1 MSEEK
6 ETRKYFN
13 YVEPLLILPSTVTG
27 CVSVSAYASLVCIP
41 ADITS
46 SVVGLNISTIIAEIK
61 KYQSIIKKSNKK
73 VKIDKIVLLGKDKL
87 NTIEV
92 LIYKI

>member
-61 KYQSIIKKSNKK
+61 KY
-73 VKIDKIVLLGKDKL
+73 
-87 NTIEV
+87 
-92 LIYKI
+92 

>member
-73 VKIDKIVLLGKDKL
+73 DKIDKIVLLGKDKL